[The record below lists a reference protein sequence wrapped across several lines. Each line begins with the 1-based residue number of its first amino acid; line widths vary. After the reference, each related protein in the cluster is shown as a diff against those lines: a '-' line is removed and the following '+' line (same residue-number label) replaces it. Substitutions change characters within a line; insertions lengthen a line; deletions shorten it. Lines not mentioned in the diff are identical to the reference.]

1 MITAKFRDASVTESC
16 SQDLIPLIKFQVKF
30 VHCLKLSFLVGC
42 FRSCDNVCPIES
54 WHLPVS
60 TFVHE
65 VCDELRCG
73 SLPVIHRVP
82 IGLNNVNNPSIETKN
97 TF

>member
-1 MITAKFRDASVTESC
+1 M
-16 SQDLIPLIKFQVKF
+16 
-30 VHCLKLSFLVGC
+30 
-42 FRSCDNVCPIES
+42 CPIES

-82 IGLNNVNNPSIETKN
+82 IGLNNVNNPSIETKKTILN
-97 TF
+97 VFDNNREKQAVYKK